1 MMVSVVVPVYNVAQY
16 VWDCLWS
23 VGQQDY
29 TDIECLIIDDHST
42 DNSMGVVCEFVEQY
56 HGNVAFRIISQPVN
70 RGLSEA
76 RNKGIE
82 NAKGEFI
89 YFLDGDDELSPDC
102 ISSMVRTQKLKS
114 VDVVVGSHKYVGLD
128 GSVICNI
135 AKTHGNIFLSSDK
148 YWPAFACNK
157 LLSLSYLNQHNIR
170 FVPDI
175 YHEDVL
181 WTYHLLSHSPS
192 IAFSPNITYV
202 YKERVL
208 SIMNK
213 RDDVTL
219 DNRFESYKS
228 ILEMMIT
235 NVPIEYNMRIGALFF
250 IERTARMMSCQMLAV
265 QRKEEAYWLFDFA
278 YNKVKIPFGYLVS
291 FSDVLIKDRLKLLYV
306 FLPQKLSFSIFLWF
320 YSHQRKCPEK

>member
-29 TDIECLIIDDHST
+29 TDIECLIIEDHST
-42 DNSMGVVCEFVEQY
+42 DKSMGVVRKFVEQY
-56 HGNVAFRIISQPVN
+56 HGNVEFRIISLPVN

-76 RNKGIE
+76 RNIGIE
-82 NAKGEFI
+82 NSKGDFI
-89 YFLDGDDELSPDC
+89 FFLDGDDELTSDC
-102 ISSMVRTQKLKS
+102 ISSMVRTQKQKS
-114 VDVVVGSHKYVGLD
+114 ADIVVGSHKYVRLD
-128 GSVICNI
+128 GGIIISI
-135 AKTHGNIFLSSDK
+135 AETRGNIFLSSDK
-148 YWPAFACNK
+148 YWPACAWNK
-157 LLSLSYLNQHNIR
+157 LLSISYLNQHNIR
-170 FVPDI
+170 FVPHI

-219 DNRFESYKS
+219 NKRFESYKS
-228 ILEMMIT
+228 ILEMMIKT
-235 NVPIEYNMRIGALFF
+235 IPIDHDRRIEALFF
-250 IERTARMMSCQMLAV
+250 IERTARMMSCQMLSV
-265 QRKEEAYWLFDFA
+265 HCKNEAYRLFDFA
-278 YNKVKIPFGYLVS
+278 CNKVKIPFWCLVS
-291 FSDVLIKDRLKLLYV
+291 SSDVPIKDRLKLLYV
-306 FLPQKLSFSIFLWF
+306 YLPQKLSFSIFSWF
-320 YSHQRKCPEK
+320 YSPQRKGLEK